1 MGEQEDF
8 LARIMRLQHRM
19 SKVISENQNINAKVR
34 SLHKKLVCSSNYQ
47 GLLLLTVR
55 TRCANQTHHQVDV
68 MLRAISVSDEVLGQI
83 RHKDKAKTF
92 A

>member
-34 SLHKKLVCSSNYQ
+34 SLHKKHVCSSNYQ
-47 GLLLLTVR
+47 GLLLLTG

-83 RHKDKAKTF
+83 RHKDKAKAF